1 MRILEEMCEVQLQ
14 DELAQLRKENAWL
27 RNQIVRI
34 GDAISQN
41 DIAYASAIC
50 SVQKQ
55 VLGIKEEK
63 NETSV

>member
-1 MRILEEMCEVQLQ
+1 MRLLEEMCEVQLQ

-41 DIAYASAIC
+41 DIAYAGAIC

>member
-1 MRILEEMCEVQLQ
+1 MRLLEEMCEVQLQ

-41 DIAYASAIC
+41 DIAYASAIW
-50 SVQKQ
+50 SVHKQ
-55 VLGIKEEK
+55 VLGIKEGK

>member
-1 MRILEEMCEVQLQ
+1 MRLLEEMCEVQLQ

-34 GDAISQN
+34 SDAISQN
-41 DIAYASAIC
+41 DIVYASAIC

-55 VLGIKEEK
+55 VLGIKGDA
-63 NETSV
+63 NENAV

>member
-1 MRILEEMCEVQLQ
+1 MRLLEEMCEVKLQ

-55 VLGIKEEK
+55 VLGIKEGK

>member
-1 MRILEEMCEVQLQ
+1 MRLLEEMCEVQLQ

-34 GDAISQN
+34 SDAISKN
-41 DIAYASAIC
+41 DIAWASAIC

-55 VLGIKEEK
+55 VLGIKGDA
-63 NETSV
+63 NENAV

>member
-1 MRILEEMCEVQLQ
+1 MRLLEEMCEVQLQ